1 MGQKLKKVG
10 YFFKKNW
17 KGIAITFGV
26 SAISCGIGYA
36 VAKRPNY
43 FLITGEL
50 FDEIKERFSD
60 VPGKLGEICYYPES
74 RITTYAFDN
83 IPISKL
89 GEFGEKIVTK
99 NECIGGGLGVL
110 LAGKKK

>member
-17 KGIAITFGV
+17 KGIAVTFGV
-26 SAISCGIGYA
+26 AVISGGIGYA
-36 VAKRPNY
+36 VAKRPIY

-50 FDEIKERFSD
+50 FDD

-83 IPISKL
+83 IPVSKL

-99 NECIGGGLGVL
+99 NECIGDGLGVL
-110 LAGKKK
+110 LASKKK